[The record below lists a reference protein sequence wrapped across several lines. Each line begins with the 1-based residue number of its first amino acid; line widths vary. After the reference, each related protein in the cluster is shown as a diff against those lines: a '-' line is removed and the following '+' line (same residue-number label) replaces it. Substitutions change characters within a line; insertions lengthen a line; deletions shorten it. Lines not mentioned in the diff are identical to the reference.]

1 MAQKKTAKEYYQ
13 IVLYGGALIGIFL
26 VGRALLRALNI
37 VDTAAERRQK
47 LAEAEA
53 LKKAQQQLSVRPTQ
67 PDYYWKTLADSI
79 WTSINVCVGDNYDAA
94 ENYLKQV
101 KNDADF
107 LKLVEYWGTRQLYCF
122 GIPTTSGNLSTCI
135 SDELQQS
142 RINNINNYYASRGM
156 KYRL

>member
-53 LKKAQQQLSVRPTQ
+53 LKKAQQQLKVKPTQ
-67 PDYYWKTLADSI
+67 TDYYWKTLADSI
-79 WTSINVCVGDNYDAA
+79 WTSINVCVGDDYDAA
-94 ENYLKQV
+94 ERY
-101 KNDADF
+101 

-122 GIPTTSGNLSTCI
+122 GIPTTSGNLSTCV
-135 SDELQQS
+135 SDELPQT